1 MMDSFVRGAFSLV
14 LLILGVPGWLIAGAA
29 IVAVPMMLLRREV
42 RNDLRI
48 LLDE

>member
-1 MMDSFVRGAFSLV
+1 MDYFVRGALIGLV
-14 LLILGVPGWLIAGAA
+14 LLILGVTGWLIVGAA
-29 IVAVPMMLLRREV
+29 IVAVPMMLMRREV